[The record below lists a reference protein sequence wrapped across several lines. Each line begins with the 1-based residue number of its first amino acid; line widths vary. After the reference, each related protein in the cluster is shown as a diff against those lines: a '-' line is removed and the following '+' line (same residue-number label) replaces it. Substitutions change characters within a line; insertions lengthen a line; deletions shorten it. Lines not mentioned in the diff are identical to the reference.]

1 MVGRTETRIEANR
14 GIAPRRGEV
23 IPLGARMA
31 GADEVG
37 AGTRS
42 FSAGTNPA
50 RFAQGQEGSWGSS
63 GVDGGQRFSAS
74 ALARQQGGSSSND
87 STSGSALTGPAK
99 AQQQTGFPINAARQM
114 TRRRRTM
121 VRLSLSVGRSRCSK
135 QFPRRGLARWRPLSQ
150 LSGGVS
156 KPSRRESSPAWR
168 FTRSP
173 SSASRAAGRRSEG
186 PLTQSAAT
194 ASPRWLKTGA
204 AAHR

>member
-1 MVGRTETRIEANR
+1 
-14 GIAPRRGEV
+14 
-23 IPLGARMA
+23 MA
-31 GADEVG
+31 GADGVG
-37 AGTRS
+37 VGTRS
-42 FSAGTNPA
+42 FSAGTNPD
-50 RFAQGQEGSWGSS
+50 RFEQGQEGSWGSS
-63 GVDGGQRFSAS
+63 GVDVGQRFCAS
-74 ALARQQGGSSSND
+74 SLARQQGGSFSKAAER
-87 STSGSALTGPAK
+87 GAALTGPAK

-121 VRLSLSVGRSRCSK
+121 DRFSLFAGSGRCSK
-135 QFPRRGLARWRPLSQ
+135 QFPRLGLAQWRPLAQ

-173 SSASRAAGRRSEG
+173 SSDSRAAGRRSEG
-186 PLTQSAAT
+186 PLIQSAAT